1 MRVKLNVYWL
11 HITLVPKSSLLH
23 SLPYKS
29 RNPPTNIHFQRSSK
43 HPIDTCLKGTI
54 MVTLQLIPG
63 LVTLGRVS
71 LTRVSGSSVS
81 SSSLEAAGGLTDMRI
96 SNLNTCDT
104 WNGGRFLLGACACLD
119 VNLRGRLSGLEAAG
133 GLAYGLCKQ
142 DTFES
147 FHRGSE

>member
-1 MRVKLNVYWL
+1 
-11 HITLVPKSSLLH
+11 
-23 SLPYKS
+23 
-29 RNPPTNIHFQRSSK
+29 
-43 HPIDTCLKGTI
+43 
-54 MVTLQLIPG
+54 MVTFQLIPG

-81 SSSLEAAGGLTDMRI
+81 SPS
-96 SNLNTCDT
+96 
-104 WNGGRFLLGACACLD
+104 
-119 VNLRGRLSGLEAAG
+119 LEAAG